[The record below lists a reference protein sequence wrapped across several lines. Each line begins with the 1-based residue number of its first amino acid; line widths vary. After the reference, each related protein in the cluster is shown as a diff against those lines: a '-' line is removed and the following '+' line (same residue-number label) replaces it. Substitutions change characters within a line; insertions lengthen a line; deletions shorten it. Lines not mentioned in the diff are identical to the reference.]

1 MALPNENRENV
12 IIGPTEP
19 IVSPVINRGLS
30 RLITRL
36 KSHQQSI
43 CWSSW
48 LILSLNTLWA
58 MMLNWA
64 HGWGWWWGWTIQHK
78 WYGGK
83 GDNKQNGID
92 GKRQIESQ
100 NANITRLKS
109 HQQSKCEV
117 TWWLLLWFT
126 LATWWFLVTCLCI
139 ILSDTHMGVIDKSQK
154 LTKVQWYQAEKSS
167 TLKVR
172 SDWVTFVMG
181 FISVWPKNGRQ
192 HWVRAGATTPFWS
205 H

>member
-1 MALPNENRENV
+1 MWLGDFYFGLHWQLGDFLGSAWLCHTLHTYCMGRALEKFSPSTFPLMYVCMYIWGSLTSHKKSPKCNV
-12 IIGPTEP
+12 
-19 IVSPVINRGLS
+19 
-30 RLITRL
+30 
-36 KSHQQSI
+36 
-43 CWSSW
+43 
-48 LILSLNTLWA
+48 
-58 MMLNWA
+58 
-64 HGWGWWWGWTIQHK
+64 
-78 WYGGK
+78 
-83 GDNKQNGID
+83 
-92 GKRQIESQ
+92 
-100 NANITRLKS
+100 TRLKS

-192 HWVRAGATTPFWS
+192 HWVRAGATTPLV